1 MVASCKNTGSLCGMQ
16 REHQKENILLISV
29 VVTLNQ
35 FAEKAAKR
43 AELFA
48 AALVIA
54 IVFMLVLPLP
64 VWLLDILIAINLCA
78 AGLMVVV
85 SMYMPGPTAFS
96 TFPAV
101 LLLTTLFRL
110 ALEVATTRQI
120 LLEGEA
126 GHIVETFGNFVVGGN
141 LVVGLVVF
149 LILTVVQFI
158 VITKGSER
166 VSEVAARFSLD
177 AMPGKQ
183 MSIDSDLRAGILT
196 AEEAK
201 SKRAALGKESQLHGA
216 MDGAMKFVK
225 GDAIAGIFIVAVNLI
240 GGISIGVLQRNMSA
254 ADAMR
259 LYSVLSIGDALIAQI
274 PALLISL
281 AAGMITTRVTGDDL
295 KEGEKSSNIGQDIVK
310 ELFGEPKALLTA
322 AVIMLLFGIIPGMP
336 TFVFLILAVL
346 LGVGGAIGLLR
357 PFTERDAK
365 RKADAIE
372 QKNARI
378 VDLTTFMATRPFI
391 VRMPVE
397 LRNSPTSEAT
407 SNAVRIMRNGILEH
421 KGIPDL
427 QPIDFEF
434 KSFMPKDRIHFMMS
448 EVPLVDEEIRRGWA
462 ATTETLER
470 LTEMGFTAVEDGLT
484 GTRRRRIWVKLD
496 KEAELKAAGIKYLP
510 WEAVFAADIEV
521 EMLRNCQMFVGVH
534 EVQRFTRWADRRFPE
549 LGKELARS
557 VTLPRLTEVI
567 QRLAR
572 EGVSLRNARLLL
584 ETTLEWS
591 QKERDPDVVAD
602 YVRLALK
609 RQLCHE
615 VARDGLIE
623 VVLLSPELEDT
634 LRSAMRQTSQG
645 SYLDLDPETEQA
657 ILDRL
662 GELSGTGGTPAAPP
676 VLVTAADIRRS
687 VRKLIEEEFFSVPV
701 FAFSELTQHAR
712 VQPVGM
718 IEL

>member
-1 MVASCKNTGSLCGMQ
+1 MLNKLVT
-16 REHQKENILLISV
+16 V
-29 VVTLNQ
+29 VND
-35 FAEKAAKR
+35 FAAKVAKR
-43 AELFA
+43 AELLTA
-48 AALVIA
+48 TLVIA

-64 VWLLDILIAINLCA
+64 IWLLDILIAVNLCA

-85 SMYMPGPTAFS
+85 SMYMSSPTAFS
-96 TFPAV
+96 TFPTV

-110 ALEVATTRQI
+110 ALEVATTRLI
-120 LLEGEA
+120 LLEGDA

-141 LVVGLVVF
+141 LVVGLVIF

-196 AEEAK
+196 AEDAK
-201 SKRAALGKESQLHGA
+201 KKRAMLGQESQLHGA

-225 GDAIAGIFIVAVNLI
+225 GDSIAGIFIVAVNLI
-240 GGISIGVLQRNMSA
+240 GGIAIGILQHDMTA
-254 ADAMR
+254 AESVR
-259 LYSVLSIGDALIAQI
+259 LYSILSIGDALIAQI

-281 AAGMITTRVTGDDL
+281 AAGMITTRVPGEAKPGD
-295 KEGEKSSNIGQDIVK
+295 EESNIGQDIVA

-322 AVIMLLFGIIPGMP
+322 AAIMVLFGCIPGMP
-336 TFVFLILAVL
+336 IAVFLLLALL
-346 LGVGGAIGLLR
+346 LGVGGAVGILKPR
-357 PFTERDAK
+357 
-365 RKADAIE
+365 ADAAALLKVVE
-372 QKNARI
+372 HEKKNADI
-378 VDLTTFMATRPFI
+378 VDLTTFTATRPFT
-391 VRMPVE
+391 VRMAE
-397 LRNSPTSEAT
+397 DMRGTPTAT
-407 SNAVRIMRNGILEH
+407 VIMNALRIMRNNVLDQ

-434 KSFMPKDRIHFMMS
+434 QGSIPSGRIHFLMS
-448 EVPLVDEEIRRGWA
+448 EVPLVDVEIRLGWA
-462 ATTETLER
+462 ASTESVER
-470 LTEMGFTAVEDGLT
+470 LTDLGFEAHEDSLV
-484 GTRRRRIWVKLD
+484 GTRRRRVWVKLD
-496 KEAELKAAGIKYLP
+496 GEAGLKAAGVKYMA
-510 WEAVFAADIEV
+510 WELVFAADVQV
-521 EMLRNCQMFVGVH
+521 EMMRNCQMFVGVH
-534 EVQRFTRWADRRFPE
+534 EVQRFTNWADRRFPE
-549 LGKELARS
+549 LGKELAKT

-567 QRLAR
+567 QRLTR

-584 ETTLEWS
+584 ETTLEWAP
-591 QKERDPDVVAD
+591 KERDPDVIAD
-602 YVRLALK
+602 YVRLAFK

-623 VVLLSPELEDT
+623 VVLLSPELEDQ
-634 LRSAMRQTSQG
+634 LRTAMRQTSQG
-645 SYLDLDPETEQA
+645 TYLELEPELEQA

-662 GELSGTGGTPAAPP
+662 GELAGTGGTPAAPP

-687 VRKLIEEEFFSVPV
+687 VRNLIEEEFFSVPV
-701 FAFSELTQHAR
+701 FAFSELTQHSR

>member
-1 MVASCKNTGSLCGMQ
+1 MFN
-16 REHQKENILLISV
+16 SV
-29 VVTLNQ
+29 MIALNL
-35 FAEKAAKR
+35 FAAKAAKR

-54 IVFMLVLPLP
+54 IVLMLVLPVP
-64 VWLLDILIAINLCA
+64 AWLLDILIAINLCT

-110 ALEVATTRQI
+110 ALGVATTRLI
-120 LLEGEA
+120 LLDGHA

-196 AEEAK
+196 PEEAK
-201 SKRAALGKESQLHGA
+201 AKRAALGKESQLHGA

-240 GGISIGVLQRNMSA
+240 GGISIGVFQRDMTAS
-254 ADAMR
+254 DAMA

-281 AAGMITTRVTGDDL
+281 AAGMITTRVTNDDD
-295 KEGEKSSNIGQDIVK
+295 KEGGASSNIGQDIVG
-310 ELFGEPKALLTA
+310 ELFGEPKALVTA
-322 AVIMLLFGIIPGMP
+322 GVIMLLFGFIPGMP
-336 TFVFLILAVL
+336 TFVFLILSLALVIG
-346 LGVGGAIGLLR
+346 GVIGLLK
-357 PFTERDAK
+357 PM
-365 RKADAIE
+365 ADREMQRRSAEHE

-378 VDLTTFMATRPFI
+378 VDLTGFMATRPFI
-391 VRMPVE
+391 VRMPLE
-397 LRNSPTSEAT
+397 LRNTSTAEAI
-407 SNAVRIMRNGILEH
+407 SNAVRVMRNGVLEH

-434 KSFMPKDRIHFMMS
+434 QASIPAGRVHFMMS
-448 EVPLVDEEIRRGWA
+448 EVPLIDVEIRGGWA
-462 ATTETLER
+462 ATTETQER
-470 LTEMGFTAVEDGLT
+470 IAEMGFDAVEDNLA
-484 GTRRRRIWVKLD
+484 GTRRRRVWVKLD
-496 KEAELKAAGIKYLP
+496 NEQKLKDAGVKYLP

-549 LGKELARS
+549 LGKEIAKS

-567 QRLAR
+567 QRLTR
-572 EGVSLRNARLLL
+572 EGVSLRNARLVL
-584 ETTLEWS
+584 EATLEWS
-591 QKERDPDVVAD
+591 QKERDADIVAD

-609 RQLCHE
+609 RQLCYE

-623 VVLLSPELEDT
+623 VVLLSPELEDR
-634 LRSAMRQTSQG
+634 LRSAIRQTNQG

>member
-1 MVASCKNTGSLCGMQ
+1 M
-16 REHQKENILLISV
+16 
-29 VVTLNQ
+29 LNAIVIALNR

-48 AALVIA
+48 AALVIS

-120 LLEGEA
+120 LLEANA

-201 SKRAALGKESQLHGA
+201 SKRAELGKESQLHGA

-240 GGISIGVLQRNMSA
+240 GGISIGVLQRDMEA
-254 ADAMR
+254 AEAMR

-281 AAGMITTRVTGDDL
+281 AAGMITTRVTADDH
-295 KEGEKSSNIGQDIVK
+295 KDGAARTNIGQDIVG
-310 ELFGEPKALLTA
+310 ELFSEPKALLTA
-322 AVIMLLFGIIPGMP
+322 AIIMLMFGLIPGMP
-336 TFVFLILAVL
+336 AVVFVILALL
-346 LGVGGAIGLLR
+346 LGAGGAIGLLKPR
-357 PFTERDAK
+357 AERELR
-365 RKADAIE
+365 RKSAEHE

-378 VDLTTFMATRPFI
+378 VDLTTFMATRPFV
-391 VRMPVE
+391 VRMPAA
-397 LRNSPTSEAT
+397 LRNTATAEAV
-407 SNAVRIMRNGILEH
+407 SNAVRIMRNGILEF

-434 KSFMPKDRIHFMMS
+434 QASVPEGRIHFMMS
-448 EVPLVDEEIRRGWA
+448 EVPLVDVEIRSGWA
-462 ATTETLER
+462 ATTETVER
-470 LTEMGFTAVEDGLT
+470 IGEMGFAAIDDSLA
-484 GTRRRRIWVKLD
+484 GTRRRRVWVKLD
-496 KEAELKAAGIKYLP
+496 DEQKLKDAGVRYLP

-549 LGKELARS
+549 LGKELAKS

-572 EGVSLRNARLLL
+572 EGVSLRNARLVL
-584 ETTLEWS
+584 ETILEWA
-591 QKERDPDVVAD
+591 QKERDPDIVAD

-623 VVLLSPELEDT
+623 VVLLSPELEDQ
-634 LRSAMRQTSQG
+634 LRSAIRQTSQG
-645 SYLDLDPETEQA
+645 SYLDLTPETEQS

>member
-1 MVASCKNTGSLCGMQ
+1 MLNTMVM
-16 REHQKENILLISV
+16 LLNGI
-29 VVTLNQ
+29 
-35 FAEKAAKR
+35 AAKMAKR
-43 AELFA
+43 AELLA
-48 AALVIA
+48 AAVVIA
-54 IVFMLVLPLP
+54 IVLMLVLPMP

-85 SMYMPGPTAFS
+85 SMYMSGPTGFS

-120 LLEGEA
+120 LLEGNA

-196 AEEAK
+196 ADEAK
-201 SKRAALGKESQLHGA
+201 NKRAALGKESQLHGA

-225 GDAIAGIFIVAVNLI
+225 GDAIAGIFIVAVNLV
-240 GGISIGVLQRNMSA
+240 GGISIGVLQHDMVA

-281 AAGMITTRVTGDDL
+281 AAGMITTRVTNDDH
-295 KEGEKSSNIGQDIVK
+295 KEGEEQSNIGQDIVG
-310 ELFGEPKALLTA
+310 ELFAEPKALLTA
-322 AVIMLLFGIIPGMP
+322 GAIMLIFGAIPGMP
-336 TFVFLILAVL
+336 TFVFSVLALL
-346 LGVGGAIGLLR
+346 LGVAGAVGLLNPR
-357 PFTERDAK
+357 AEAELRK
-365 RKADAIE
+365 RTAESEKN
-372 QKNARI
+372 NARI
-378 VDLTTFMATRPFI
+378 VDLTTFAATRPFI
-391 VRMPVE
+391 VRMSQQAADMQSAE
-397 LRNSPTSEAT
+397 RISK
-407 SNAVRIMRNGILEH
+407 AVRIMRNGILEH

-434 KSFMPKDRIHFMMS
+434 HGSIPPGRIHFLMS
-448 EVPLVDEEIRRGWA
+448 EVPLVDVEIRVGWA
-462 ATTETLER
+462 ATTETVER
-470 LTEMGFTAVEDGLT
+470 MIELGFNAMEENIV
-484 GTRRRRIWVKLD
+484 GTRRRRVWVEIGDDEQRLRD
-496 KEAELKAAGIKYLP
+496 TGVRYLL
-510 WEAVFAADIEV
+510 WEAVFAADVEV

-534 EVQRFTRWADRRFPE
+534 EVQRFTRWADRKFPE
-549 LGKELARS
+549 LGKEIAKV
-557 VTLPRLTEVI
+557 VTLPRLTDVV

-591 QKERDPDVVAD
+591 QKERDPDIVAD

-623 VVLLSPELEDT
+623 VVLLSPELEDQ
-634 LRSAMRQTSQG
+634 LRSAIRQTNQG
-645 SYLDLDPETEQA
+645 SYLDLDPEVEQA
-657 ILDRL
+657 VLDRL

-701 FAFSELTQHAR
+701 FSFSELTQHAR

>member
-1 MVASCKNTGSLCGMQ
+1 MYL
-16 REHQKENILLISV
+16 EI
-29 VVTLNQ
+29 VTVLNG

-48 AALVIA
+48 AAVVIA
-54 IVFMLVLPLP
+54 IVLMLVLPMP
-64 VWLLDILIAINLCA
+64 IWLLDVLIAINLCA

-110 ALEVATTRQI
+110 ALEVSTTRQI
-120 LLEGEA
+120 LLEANA

-183 MSIDSDLRAGILT
+183 MSIDSDLRAGIIN

-201 SKRAALGKESQLHGA
+201 RKRAELGNESQLHGA

-240 GGISIGVLQRNMSA
+240 GGISIGVLQHGMA
-254 ADAMR
+254 AGDAMN

-281 AAGMITTRVTGDDL
+281 SAGLITTRVASDDA
-295 KEGEKSSNIGQDIVK
+295 KEGEEASNIGQEIVG

-322 AVIMLLFGIIPGMP
+322 GVIMLLFGCIPGMP
-336 TFVFLILAVL
+336 TFVFLVLASL
-346 LGVGGAIGLLR
+346 LGIGGAIGILKPSIEANAKLR
-357 PFTERDAK
+357 QAEDEK
-365 RKADAIE
+365 
-372 QKNARI
+372 KNASI
-378 VDLTTFMATRPFI
+378 VDLTTFQATKPFI
-391 VRMPVE
+391 VRMPVDIQDTE
-397 LRNSPTSEAT
+397 MALEITKV
-407 SNAVRIMRNGILEH
+407 VRVMRNCVIEN
-421 KGIPDL
+421 KGVPDL
-427 QPIDFEF
+427 QPIDFQFHE
-434 KSFMPKDRIHFMMS
+434 SIPSGRIRFLMA
-448 EVPLVDEEIRRGWA
+448 EVPLVDVEIRYGWA
-462 ATTETLER
+462 ATTESVDR
-470 LTEMGFTAVEDGLT
+470 MTELGFESFEDGLA
-484 GTRRRRIWVKLD
+484 GTRRQRVWVKMDDEQRLR
-496 KEAELKAAGIKYLP
+496 EAGVKYLA
-510 WEAVFAADIEV
+510 WESVLAADIEV

-534 EVQRFTRWADRRFPE
+534 EVQRFMRWADRRYPE
-549 LGKELARS
+549 LGKEIARA
-557 VTLPRLTEVI
+557 VTLPRLAEVV
-567 QRLAR
+567 QRLTR
-572 EGVSLRNARLLL
+572 EGVSLKNARLLL
-584 ETTLEWS
+584 ESTLEWA
-591 QKERDPDVVAD
+591 QKERDPDVIAD
-602 YVRLALK
+602 YVRLAMK
-609 RQLCHE
+609 RQLCFE
-615 VARDGLIE
+615 VAKDGLIE
-623 VVLLSPELEDT
+623 VVLLAPELEDT
-634 LRSAMRQTSQG
+634 LRNAIRQTSQG
-645 SYLDLDPETEQA
+645 TYLDLDPETEQA

-662 GELSGTGGTPAAPP
+662 GELSGTGGSPAAPP

-712 VQPVGM
+712 VQPIGM

>member
-1 MVASCKNTGSLCGMQ
+1 M
-16 REHQKENILLISV
+16 
-29 VVTLNQ
+29 LNNLVML
-35 FAEKAAKR
+35 FNGIAVKLSKR
-43 AELFA
+43 AELLA
-48 AALVIA
+48 AAVVIS
-54 IVFMLVLPLP
+54 IVLMLVLPMP

-101 LLLTTLFRL
+101 LLMTTLFRL
-110 ALEVATTRQI
+110 ALEVSTTRQI
-120 LLEGEA
+120 LLEGNA

-196 AEEAK
+196 ADEAK
-201 SKRAALGKESQLHGA
+201 NKRSELGRESQLHGA

-225 GDAIAGIFIVAVNLI
+225 GDAIAGIFIVAVNLV
-240 GGISIGVLQRNMSA
+240 GGISIGVLQHDMPA

-281 AAGMITTRVTGDDL
+281 AAGMITTRVTKDDH
-295 KEGEKSSNIGQDIVK
+295 KEGEEHSNIGQDIVG
-310 ELFGEPKALLTA
+310 ELFSEPKALLTA
-322 AVIMLLFGIIPGMP
+322 AVIMLIFGIIPGMP
-336 TFVFLILAVL
+336 TVVFVILAVL
-346 LGVGGAIGLLR
+346 LGISGIVGLLR
-357 PFTERDAK
+357 PKVEEEMKKKQAEQEKNNAK
-365 RKADAIE
+365 
-372 QKNARI
+372 I
-378 VDLTTFMATRPFI
+378 VDLTTFAATRPFI
-391 VRMPVE
+391 VRMSQKPDDMRWAE
-397 LRNSPTSEAT
+397 RISK
-407 SNAVRIMRNGILEH
+407 AVRVMRNGILEH

-434 KSFMPKDRIHFMMS
+434 HPSIPPGRIHFLMS
-448 EVPLVDEEIRRGWA
+448 EVPLVDVEIRGGWA
-462 ATTETLER
+462 ATTESVER
-470 LTEMGFTAVEDGLT
+470 MTELGFHAIEDNLA
-484 GTRRRRIWVKLD
+484 GTRRRRVWVQCDDEQRLR
-496 KEAELKAAGIKYLP
+496 AAGVRFML

-534 EVQRFTRWADRRFPE
+534 EVQRFTRWADRKFPE
-549 LGKELARS
+549 LGKEIAKV

-602 YVRLALK
+602 YVRLAMK

-615 VARDGLIE
+615 VARNGLIE
-623 VVLLSPELEDT
+623 VVLLSPELEDQ
-634 LRSAMRQTSQG
+634 LRNAVRQTNQG
-645 SYLDLDPETEQA
+645 SYLDLNPEIEQS

-701 FAFSELTQHAR
+701 FAFSELTQHSR

>member
-1 MVASCKNTGSLCGMQ
+1 MVNQIVM
-16 REHQKENILLISV
+16 V
-29 VVTLNQ
+29 LNRL
-35 FAEKAAKR
+35 AAKAAKR
-43 AELFA
+43 AEIFA
-48 AALVIA
+48 AAVVVA
-54 IVFMLVLPLP
+54 IVLMLVLPMP
-64 VWLLDILIAINLCA
+64 IWLLDILIATNLCA

-85 SMYMPGPTAFS
+85 AMYMPGPTAFS

-101 LLLTTLFRL
+101 LLLTTLYRL

-120 LLEGEA
+120 LLEADA

-201 SKRAALGKESQLHGA
+201 AKRAALGKENQLHGA

-225 GDAIAGIFIVAVNLI
+225 GDAIAGIFIVIVNLV
-240 GGISIGVLQRNMSA
+240 GGISIGILQRGMTASE
-254 ADAMR
+254 AMQV
-259 LYSVLSIGDALIAQI
+259 YSVLSIGDALIAQI

-281 AAGMITTRVTGDDL
+281 SAGMITTRVTDDTH
-295 KEGEKSSNIGQDIVK
+295 GEEEHTNIGQDIAS
-310 ELFGEPKALLTA
+310 ELFNEPKALLTA
-322 AVIMLLFGIIPGMP
+322 GAIMLLFGLIPGMP
-336 TFVFLILAVL
+336 MSVFLLLAGALVTG
-346 LGVGGAIGLLR
+346 GVIGLLR
-357 PFTERDAK
+357 PAAEAEMKRQSEESDQANAK
-365 RKADAIE
+365 
-372 QKNARI
+372 I
-378 VDLTTFMATRPFI
+378 VDLTTFMPTRPFI
-391 VRMPVE
+391 VRMPEE
-397 LRNSPTSEAT
+397 LRGTPEAEALT
-407 SNAVRIMRNGILEH
+407 VTVRIMRNGVLEH

-434 KSFMPKDRIHFMMS
+434 HASIPAGRVHFLMS
-448 EVPLVDEEIRRGWA
+448 EVPLIDCEIRFGWA
-462 ATTETLER
+462 ATTETVSR
-470 LTEMGFTAVEDGLT
+470 LMELGFNAIEDAMA
-484 GTRRRRIWVKLD
+484 GTRRRRVWVQADDTAALD
-496 KEAELKAAGIKYLP
+496 AAGVRYQM
-510 WEAVFAADIEV
+510 WEAVVAADIQM

-534 EVQRFTRWADRRFPE
+534 EVQRFTRWADRRYPE
-549 LGKELARS
+549 LGKELAKA
-557 VTLPRLTEVI
+557 VPLPKLAEVI

-584 ETTLEWS
+584 ETILEWA

-602 YVRLALK
+602 HVRLAMK
-609 RQLCHE
+609 RQLCYE

-623 VVLLSPELEDT
+623 VVLLAPELEDK
-634 LRSAMRQTSQG
+634 LRSAIRQTSQG
-645 SYLDLDPETEQA
+645 SFLDLDPETEQTL
-657 ILDRL
+657 LDRL
-662 GELSGTGGTPAAPP
+662 GDLAGTNGTPATPP
-676 VLVTAADIRRS
+676 VLVTAADLRRC
-687 VRKLIEEEFFSVPV
+687 VRKLIEDEFFAVPV

-712 VQPVGM
+712 VQPVAM

>member
-1 MVASCKNTGSLCGMQ
+1 MLNNLVMLLNGVAAKM
-16 REHQKENILLISV
+16 
-29 VVTLNQ
+29 
-35 FAEKAAKR
+35 AKR
-43 AELFA
+43 AELLA
-48 AALVIA
+48 AAVVIA
-54 IVFMLVLPLP
+54 IVLMLVLPMP

-85 SMYMPGPTAFS
+85 SMYMSGPTAFS

-120 LLEGEA
+120 LLEGNA

-196 AEEAK
+196 ADEAK
-201 SKRAALGKESQLHGA
+201 NKRAALGKESQLHGA

-225 GDAIAGIFIVAVNLI
+225 GDAIAGIFIVAVNLV
-240 GGISIGVLQRNMSA
+240 GGISIGVLQNDMA
-254 ADAMR
+254 AGDAMR

-281 AAGMITTRVTGDDL
+281 AAGMITTRVTNDDH
-295 KEGEKSSNIGQDIVK
+295 KEGDEQSNIGQDIVG
-310 ELFGEPKALLTA
+310 ELFAEPKALLTA
-322 AVIMLLFGIIPGMP
+322 GAIMLIFGAIPGMP
-336 TFVFLILAVL
+336 TFVFVVLALILGIAGAV
-346 LGVGGAIGLLR
+346 GLLNPR
-357 PFTERDAK
+357 AEAEM
-365 RKADAIE
+365 RKKTAE
-372 QKNARI
+372 SEKNNARI
-378 VDLTTFMATRPFI
+378 VDLTTFAATRPFI
-391 VRMPVE
+391 VRMSQQAADMQSAE
-397 LRNSPTSEAT
+397 RISK
-407 SNAVRIMRNGILEH
+407 AVRIMRNGILEH

-434 KSFMPKDRIHFMMS
+434 HGSIPPGRIHFLMS
-448 EVPLVDEEIRRGWA
+448 EVPLVDVEIRIGWA
-462 ATTETLER
+462 ATTETVERMIELGFHALE
-470 LTEMGFTAVEDGLT
+470 ENIV
-484 GTRRRRIWVKLD
+484 GTRRRRVWVEIGDDEQRLRD
-496 KEAELKAAGIKYLP
+496 TGVRYLL
-510 WEAVFAADIEV
+510 WEAVFAADVEV

-534 EVQRFTRWADRRFPE
+534 EVQRFTRWADRKFPE
-549 LGKELARS
+549 LGKEIAKV
-557 VTLPRLTEVI
+557 VTLPRLTDVV

-591 QKERDPDVVAD
+591 QKERDPDIVAD

-623 VVLLSPELEDT
+623 VVLLSPELEDQ
-634 LRSAMRQTSQG
+634 LRSAIRQTNQG
-645 SYLDLDPETEQA
+645 SYLDLDPEIEQA
-657 ILDRL
+657 LLDRL